1 MGDGFSLFSASHA
14 SGSNYAN
21 ASAAP
26 SVSTLN
32 TAFTAMMKQ
41 KGLTS
46 DAIINV
52 TPRFLI
58 VPISVSA
65 GALQLVGSLADPG
78 AGGSAAG
85 NSNSLNIYGPN
96 GSRPLQVIVEPVLEA
111 YSTTGWFMAAD
122 YASVDTVE
130 VSFLQGEESPVLEN
144 EWDFNTD
151 TYKYKVRQTFG
162 VAAVDWRGVYKYHNA

>member
-1 MGDGFSLFSASHA
+1 
-14 SGSNYAN
+14 
-21 ASAAP
+21 
-26 SVSTLN
+26 
-32 TAFTAMMKQ
+32 
-41 KGLTS
+41 
-46 DAIINV
+46 
-52 TPRFLI
+52 LI